1 MIIHINILNL
11 IDIRKG
17 MFSNV
22 EDFDCVTDTPNAF
35 HMCSGVEQVP
45 NRTRSLISWGITLR
59 GDTILVGKITIGSVA
74 TVGAIAV
81 ICAAFWIGFT
91 AAHSWAQGIST
102 R

>member
-1 MIIHINILNL
+1 MGDHSKGRHHIS
-11 IDIRKG
+11 R
-17 MFSNV
+17 
-22 EDFDCVTDTPNAF
+22 
-35 HMCSGVEQVP
+35 
-45 NRTRSLISWGITLR
+45 
-59 GDTILVGKITIGSVA
+59 KITIGSVA